1 MMKKMLLSA
10 VVLCGGALCAEAQD
24 RIVKRDA
31 SEVEALVLEIAPDAV
46 RYKRFSNP
54 EGPTY
59 VLPASEI
66 DFIRF
71 ANGETECFA
80 TPAAEAA
87 VDSGRKETVAAA
99 AGEPVLAAP
108 AARADAEWV
117 VKEWKIGDYY
127 ERGGVKGVVC
137 ALTDEGTH
145 GLILSLEEIYLPWSR
160 FRKSEQ
166 RATGAAD
173 AADGRVNM
181 EAVERFIADNGLS
194 WDDFPAFKWCR
205 EQGDGW
211 YLPAIDELLVVG
223 HNYNGGSRSSNNRQ
237 ARNRFN
243 DALKSHGGDRM
254 DRMVYYYSSTERN
267 DRDAMTSHTG
277 IEPPFLVDI
286 PKGGK
291 FLVRAVRRF

>member
-1 MMKKMLLSA
+1 MMKKMLLSVA
-10 VVLCGGALCAEAQD
+10 VLCGGALCAEAQD

-59 VLPASEI
+59 VVPASEI

-71 ANGETECFA
+71 ANGETERFA
-80 TPAAEAA
+80 ARAAEADPGTDA
-87 VDSGRKETVAAA
+87 T
-99 AGEPVLAAP
+99 AGEPAFSASPAP
-108 AARADAEWV
+108 SGRADAEWV
-117 VKEWKIGDYY
+117 IKEWKIGDYY

-145 GLILSLEEIYLPWSR
+145 GLILSLEEICLPWSR

-166 RATGAAD
+166 RATGAVD
-173 AADGRVNM
+173 AADGRANM

>member
-1 MMKKMLLSA
+1 MMKKIVLSVA
-10 VVLCGGALCAEAQD
+10 VLCGGALCAEAQD

-71 ANGETECFA
+71 ANGETERFA
-80 TPAAEAA
+80 APAAES
-87 VDSGRKETVAAA
+87 DRREDAA
-99 AGEPVLAAP
+99 AGGPEATALS
-108 AARADAEWV
+108 ARADAEWV

-127 ERGGVKGVVC
+127 ERDGVKGVVC
-137 ALTDEGTH
+137 ALTDGGTH
-145 GLILSLEEIYLPWSR
+145 GLILSLGEIYLPWCG

-166 RATGAAD
+166 RATGAVD

-181 EAVERFIADNGLS
+181 AAVERFIAENGLS
-194 WDDFPAFKWCR
+194 WADFPAFKWCR
-205 EQGDGW
+205 EQGEGW

-223 HNYNGGSRSSNNRQ
+223 HNYNGGSRTASNRQ
-237 ARNRFN
+237 ARSRFN

-267 DRDAMTSHTG
+267 GRDAMTSHTG
-277 IEPPFLVDI
+277 TEPPFLVDI